1 MPEIDFEGSGW
12 VPNAKYADI
21 IDKANTICQ
30 EYVQQGYDLTLRQLY
45 YQFVA
50 RDLLANTV
58 KNYDLLGRVLNQA
71 RWCGY
76 FDWDYLVDRTRNVQ
90 GVAHWNTPAE
100 IIKAAASSF
109 RLDKWA
115 EAEHVVEIWVEKE
128 ALAGIIAQA
137 GTGVDCRWFPCR
149 GYVSASEIYQAGLRL
164 VEHIQSGQEV
174 TILHLGDLDPS
185 GLQMTDDNYGRLLK
199 VVRYYT
205 DASKL
210 HFKRIA
216 LNMPQIAQYNPPENP
231 AKEGDS
237 RYAAFVAYT
246 GGTTSWELDA
256 LPPPVL
262 VGLITQEVEAL
273 RDEDV
278 WRQAS
283 DEEKRHRETLDA
295 LSERWNDVSAWI
307 EAQEDGNANA

>member
-1 MPEIDFEGSGW
+1 MAEIDFEQEGW
-12 VPNAKYADI
+12 SPNVEYADI
-21 IDKANTICQ
+21 INKANTICL
-30 EYVQQGYDLTLRQLY
+30 EYVNQGYDLTLRQLY

-50 RDLLANTV
+50 RDMLANTV
-58 KNYDLLGRVLNQA
+58 KNYDLLGRVLNKA
-71 RWCGY
+71 RWNGY

-90 GVAHWNTPAE
+90 GVAHWNTPSE

-128 ALAGIIAQA
+128 ALAGIIGQA

-164 VEHIQSGQEV
+164 VEHIQNGQEV

-185 GLQMTDDNYGRLLK
+185 GLQMTDDNYSRLRK
-199 VVRYYT
+199 VARYYT

-237 RYAAFVAYT
+237 RYKAFVQYT

-256 LPPPVL
+256 LPPNVL
-262 VGLITQEVEAL
+262 VGLIEEEVEKL
-273 RDEDV
+273 RDPDV
-278 WRQAS
+278 WSQAS
-283 DEEKRHRETLDA
+283 DEEKRYRDLLDS
-295 LSERWNDVSAWI
+295 LSNRWEDVATYLE
-307 EAQEDGNANA
+307 EAS

>member
-1 MPEIDFEGSGW
+1 MAEIDFEGEGW
-12 VPNAKYADI
+12 TPNARYADI
-21 IDKANTICQ
+21 ITKANGICL
-30 EYVQQGYDLTLRQLY
+30 EYVNAGYDLTLRQLY
-45 YQFVA
+45 YQFVS
-50 RDLLANTV
+50 RDLFENITE
-58 KNYDLLGRVLNQA
+58 NYDLLGRVLNKA
-71 RWCGY
+71 RWNGW

-90 GVAHWNTPAE
+90 GVAHWNTPGD
-100 IIKAAASSF
+100 ILKAAANSF

-115 EAEHVVEIWVEKE
+115 NAEHVVEIWVEKE
-128 ALAGIIAQA
+128 ALAGIIGQA

-164 VEHIQSGQEV
+164 VEHIKNGQEV
-174 TILHLGDLDPS
+174 TVLHLGDLDPS

-210 HFKRIA
+210 HFKRNA

-237 RYAAFVAYT
+237 RYKAFVAYT

-256 LPPPVL
+256 LPPNVL
-262 VGLITQEVEAL
+262 VALIEQEVEAL

-278 WRQAS
+278 WSQAS
-283 DEEKRHRETLDA
+283 DEEKGYREKLEA
-295 LSERWNDVSAWI
+295 LSGRWSDVEAWLESEESA
-307 EAQEDGNANA
+307 